1 MHNDELDPLINDP
14 DLSTP
19 EACRALLELARRRSP
34 RDPDIAGDIVLL
46 LSERLM
52 PGGMLRRA
60 LATHPNPGALLNAS
74 AFNAANQA
82 RESAGRD
89 KRRMPLTSSGV
100 HDELEPPQYPYS
112 PTVGLFDVLHDLG
125 WGEDALRELAIPRK
139 RPGRSI
145 HPGISR
151 EQVQDATGFDLLW
164 AEDLTTTPEPTQFQL
179 DIIRHLDPNG
189 IFLKGE

>member
-74 AFNAANQA
+74 ASQCREPGA
-82 RESAGRD
+82 RE
-89 KRRMPLTSSGV
+89 RRPRQAA
-100 HDELEPPQYPYS
+100 DAA
-112 PTVGLFDVLHDLG
+112 DVV
-125 WGEDALRELAIPRK
+125 RCP
-139 RPGRSI
+139 
-145 HPGISR
+145 
-151 EQVQDATGFDLLW
+151 
-164 AEDLTTTPEPTQFQL
+164 
-179 DIIRHLDPNG
+179 
-189 IFLKGE
+189 